1 MNVVDYV
8 NPLIGTD
15 STREFSHG
23 NIYPAI
29 SMPFGM
35 TTWTPQTG
43 EKHNGWIYQYHKKYI
58 NGFKATHQPSPW
70 IGDYGDF
77 AIMPAIGSKNHLST
91 SIDER
96 GTAFNHDNEE
106 AHPYYYKVKL
116 ENNIKVK
123 FAPTEHC
130 SCWKISYPDIQTANE
145 TPSLIIDNWNHGNIE
160 CANNRIIGTA
170 THSTGK
176 TPDNF
181 ACYFVIDI
189 NQPFNFDIN
198 DEGITV
204 LKFLNLDNSKT
215 VQLKIA
221 ISFISTEQAA
231 INLDREIV
239 KCSFQKVKEK
249 AKKTWNDIL
258 SQITIESA
266 DEKQLKTFYSVFYR
280 TKLFPRIF
288 YEFDKDNRIKHY
300 SPYSG
305 KVEDGVLYT
314 DNGFWDTYRTVYPLF
329 SILSPEL
336 DANIIQGWIN
346 AYKEGGWFP
355 KWASPGYRECMIGTP
370 MVNIITDA
378 LYKGINSFDIE
389 KAYEG
394 CLRDATDSTGG
405 YGWGRRE
412 LDSYIKLG
420 YCADNVVIESAS
432 RTLEY
437 AYNDFCMAQFAK
449 YLRKE
454 KDYQTFIERSENYKY
469 IFDNSDKF
477 IKGKS
482 SDGSWEKN
490 FNPIRWG
497 GPAKGGG
504 PYTEGNSWQYTFA
517 VPYDVEG
524 LIELMG
530 GDNAFIEKLD
540 ALLDPEN
547 NKFEVGFYNNVIHEM
562 TEMVACGMGQYE
574 HNNQPVHQI
583 LYMYNYAG
591 VPWKAAPHI
600 RNAVDNLYNN
610 GPDGFCGDEDNGEM
624 ASWYIFSALGFYPV
638 CPGSS
643 IPRYEIGTPRFNKVT
658 IKLTN
663 NRTFTIIA
671 HNNSDENIYVQSVK
685 VNEKTINRSW
695 LKHKEIV
702 NGGIIEFEMNNKPNK
717 QFCCKKIETPPSM
730 M

>member
-1 MNVVDYV
+1 MSKEQNMDVVDYV

-15 STREFSHG
+15 STRDFSHG
-23 NIYPAI
+23 NIFPAI

-35 TTWTPQTG
+35 TAWTPQTG
-43 EKHNGWIYQYHKKYI
+43 EKHDGWIYQYHKKHI

-70 IGDYGDF
+70 IKDYGDF
-77 AIMPAIGSKNHLST
+77 AIMPVIGFENNTPT
-91 SIDER
+91 SIEER
-96 GTAFNHDNEE
+96 QTAFSHDNEK
-106 AHPYYYKVKL
+106 AHPYYYDVKL
-116 ENNIKVK
+116 DNNIKIE
-123 FAPTEHC
+123 FTPTERC
-130 SCWKISYPDIQTANE
+130 SYWKISFPDTQGNKI
-145 TPSLIIDNWNHGNIE
+145 PYLVIDNWNLGKIE
-160 CANNRIIGTA
+160 LINNRIIGTA
-170 THSTGK
+170 THSTGE

-189 NQPFNFDIN
+189 SEPLEFKNLNN
-198 DEGITV
+198 GTAV
-204 LKFLNLDNSKT
+204 LSFPKLNNNP
-215 VQLKIA
+215 VMLKMGT
-221 ISFISTEQAA
+221 SFISAEQAS
-231 INLDREIV
+231 INLDREIGTH
-239 KCSFQKVKEK
+239 SFQKIKEK
-249 AKKTWNDIL
+249 AKKAWNNIL
-258 SQITIESA
+258 SQITIE
-266 DEKQLKTFYSVFYR
+266 DTDKEQLKTFYSVFYR

-288 YEFDKDNRIKHY
+288 YEFDKDNQMKHY

-305 KVEDGVLYT
+305 KIEDGVLYT

-336 DANIIQGWIN
+336 DADIIKGWIN

-378 LYKGINSFDIE
+378 LYKGIESFDIK

-394 CLRDATDSTGG
+394 CLRDATDSSGG
-405 YGWGRRE
+405 YSWGRRE

-420 YCADNVVIESAS
+420 YCADDLVIESAS

-449 YLRKE
+449 YLGKE
-454 KDYQTFIERSENYKY
+454 EDYQTFIKRAENYKN
-469 IFDNSDKF
+469 IFDSTDKF
-477 IKGKS
+477 IKGKN
-482 SDGSWEKN
+482 SDGTWEKD
-490 FNPIRWG
+490 FSPIRWG

-517 VPYDVEG
+517 IPFDVEG
-524 LIELMG
+524 LIRLLG
-530 GDNAFIEKLD
+530 GKEAFIEKLD

-591 VPWKAAPHI
+591 IPWKAAPHI
-600 RNAVDNLYNN
+600 RHVVDNLYGN
-610 GPDGFCGDEDNGEM
+610 GPDGFCGDEDNGEL
-624 ASWYIFSALGFYPV
+624 ASWYIFSVLGFYPV

-643 IPRYEIGTPRFNKVT
+643 VPRYEIGTPRFTKVT
-658 IKLTN
+658 IKLPKM
-663 NRTFTIIA
+663 
-671 HNNSDENIYVQSVK
+671 Y
-685 VNEKTINRSW
+685 
-695 LKHKEIV
+695 KEIDS
-702 NGGIIEFEMNNKPNK
+702 
-717 QFCCKKIETPPSM
+717 CCS
-730 M
+730 